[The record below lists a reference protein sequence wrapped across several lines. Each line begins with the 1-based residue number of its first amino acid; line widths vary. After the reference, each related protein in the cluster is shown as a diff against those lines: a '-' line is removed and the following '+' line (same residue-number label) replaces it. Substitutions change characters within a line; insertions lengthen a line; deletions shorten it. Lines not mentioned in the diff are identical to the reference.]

1 LPYMSRKRTSL
12 RLWRVTMLTLLSNHL
27 IGSNILKSLLI
38 LVQELAKEIHASP
51 KKGKK
56 LKWT

>member
-27 IGSNILKSLLI
+27 IRSNILKSLLS

-51 KKGKK
+51 KRKK
-56 LKWT
+56 LKWI